1 MRRNHAIAFTAF
13 ALAACGPAA
22 DQATDKA
29 AGPAPTAH
37 AVDPA
42 DIEAARAATGM
53 LGARLKTR
61 LVETMSAAGPVAAID
76 VCNLEAPEIASA
88 VSAENGMSV
97 GRTALKLRNP
107 ANAPDAFERAVLARF
122 IEEIAAG
129 ADPAALDHAEIVET
143 EGGPA
148 LRYMK
153 PIMTGAPCTVCHGT
167 DISAEV
173 KTAIDARYPEDAA
186 TGFALG
192 EMRGAFT
199 VSKRPGE

>member
-1 MRRNHAIAFTAF
+1 MRRNHAIAFSAF
-13 ALAACGPAA
+13 ALAACGPAV
-22 DQATDKA
+22 DQA
-29 AGPAPTAH
+29 AGPAPAER

-53 LGARLKTR
+53 LGARLKAR
-61 LVETMSAAGPVAAID
+61 LVETMSAGGPVAAID

-88 VSAENGMSV
+88 VSAETGLRV

-122 IEEIAAG
+122 AEEIAAG
-129 ADPAALDHAEIVET
+129 ADPATLDHAEIIET
-143 EGGPA
+143 AGGPV

-167 DISAEV
+167 DISTEV
-173 KTAIDARYPEDAA
+173 KAAIDARYPEDAA

-199 VSKRPGE
+199 VSKQLGE